1 MRRIVLLLVSH
12 LVVLGAGVA
21 LGIYLLPILA
31 APEAP
36 AMAEVQAAAGQAQ
49 YRASFRRDLPGSD
62 PLHWGEGEVTVGSA
76 SVTFQGKLAPGPAYR
91 LYLVPKFVDEG
102 AAFQAVKAQSLP
114 IGDIRTF
121 ENFIVRVPPGTPL
134 ERYDTVLVWCEAF
147 SQFITAAK
155 YR

>member
-1 MRRIVLLLVSH
+1 MRGIVLLLLSH

-31 APEAP
+31 APPAP
-36 AMAEVQAAAGQAQ
+36 AASELQAAASGAQ
-49 YRASFRRDLPGSD
+49 FQGRFRRDLPGSD
-62 PLHWGEGEVTVGSA
+62 PLHWGEGQVSVGSA
-76 SVTFQGKLAPGPAYR
+76 AITLQGRVAPGPAYR
-91 LYLVPKFVDEG
+91 LYLVPKFVDNGE
-102 AAFQAVKAQSLP
+102 AFQAIKAQSLA

-121 ENFIVRVPPGTPL
+121 ENFIVTVPPGTPL
-134 ERYDTVLVWCEAF
+134 ERYDTVLVWCESF